1 MTVKPFI
8 LRVRKTKI
16 QRLQSLFLT
25 AYNKIRFTSRE
36 SFCFEEEIIMTFTAS
51 DRTMLEGY
59 IKKARPFE
67 EMFSVKGK
75 TAIVTGGSS
84 GLGFDITLRLLQ
96 GGANVMIASFS
107 DLERDTAMPLLEEQ
121 GFKDRAAFCLTNVT
135 DEKQMEHLVAYT
147 AETFGSVDIYVN
159 CAATWN
165 YAKIYDIAKE
175 DIEKVFSVNVYG
187 EFFGIKY
194 VSRYMKEHDIHGKI
208 VLISS
213 NCAVMP
219 YPVFGGYPHYA
230 SSKAAIMGLT
240 VETAKELKR
249 FGIMVNS
256 VAPGGM
262 VTPGS
267 AGNLASDKM
276 TEEQQDEFYEELMV
290 WQTDGQ
296 MEVDQIGI
304 MAYTLCTAAA
314 DGMTGEV
321 IMVDGGATHNIVKYQ
336 PAIDAYPEEE

>member
-1 MTVKPFI
+1 MPF
-8 LRVRKTKI
+8 TPG
-16 QRLQSLFLT
+16 
-25 AYNKIRFTSRE
+25 
-36 SFCFEEEIIMTFTAS
+36 
-51 DRTMLEGY
+51 DRSMLEGY
-59 IKKARPFE
+59 LRDARPFAD
-67 EMFSVKGK
+67 MFSVKGK

-96 GGANVMIASFS
+96 GGANVMIASYS
-107 DLERDTAMPLLEEQ
+107 ELERDTALELLKEA
-121 GFKDRAAFCLTNVT
+121 GFDETVGFCLTDVSKEEQVSRMV
-135 DEKQMEHLVAYT
+135 DYT
-147 AETFGSVDIYVN
+147 VETFGSVDIYVN

-165 YAKIYDIAKE
+165 YAKIYDLPAE
-175 DIEKVFSVNVYG
+175 DLQKVFSVNVYG
-187 EFFGIKY
+187 AFYGLKY
-194 VSRYMKEHDIHGKI
+194 VSRYMKEHEIPGKI

-213 NCAVMP
+213 NCPIMP

-267 AGNLASDKM
+267 AGNLASESL
-276 TEEQQDEFYEELMV
+276 TEEQQDEFYDELMV

-296 MEVDQIGI
+296 MQVDQIGI
-304 MAYTLCTAAA
+304 MAYTLCTPVA
-314 DGMTGEV
+314 DGITGEV
-321 IMVDGGATHNIVKYQ
+321 IMVDGGATHNIVKFQ

>member
-1 MTVKPFI
+1 MPFTPGD
-8 LRVRKTKI
+8 K
-16 QRLQSLFLT
+16 S
-25 AYNKIRFTSRE
+25 
-36 SFCFEEEIIMTFTAS
+36 
-51 DRTMLEGY
+51 MLEGY
-59 IKKARPFE
+59 IQKARPFE

-96 GGANVMIASFS
+96 GGANVVIASYS
-107 DLERDTAMPLLEEQ
+107 QLEGDTAIPLLEEQ
-121 GFKDRAAFCLTNVT
+121 GYAERVTFCRTDVT
-135 DEKQMEHLVAYT
+135 KEEEVEALVTFT
-147 AETFGSVDIYVN
+147 AEKYGSVDIYVN

-165 YAKIYDIAKE
+165 YAKIYDLPKE
-175 DIEKVFSVNVYG
+175 DLEKVFSVNVFGAFY
-187 EFFGIKY
+187 GIKY
-194 VSRYMKEHDIHGKI
+194 VSRYMKEHEIPGKI

-213 NCAVMP
+213 NCPIMP

-249 FGIMVNS
+249 YGIMVNS

-267 AGNLASDKM
+267 AGNLASENIS
-276 TEEQQDEFYEELMV
+276 EEAADEFYDELMV

-296 MEVDQIGI
+296 LPVDQIGI
-304 MAYTLCTAAA
+304 VAYSLCTPVS

-321 IMVDGGATHNIVKYQ
+321 VIVDGGATHNIVKYQ
-336 PAIDAYPEEE
+336 PAIDQYPEEE